1 MSCKHIS
8 ELFDTQTAIY
18 FMVHADYSS
27 FKVLK
32 HVDMTRV
39 RWPSQKENWTFACST
54 SFNIQISFFH
64 FFSIK
69 YWLVRPTN
77 TSHCEIMSA
86 TQGRIHFSQKDI
98 MQLGGLN
105 SEPSSSESPTIL
117 HTVTLFGDILTVIS
131 KWGFG
136 FIKLVYCTSPG
147 IPPPDSFSI
156 PGTCITHLPL
166 ITSPNWS
173 TRFCHANDFLPNQIW
188 MDWRDDNHSQWMD
201 LQGT

>member
-1 MSCKHIS
+1 
-8 ELFDTQTAIY
+8 
-18 FMVHADYSS
+18 MVHIDYSS

-32 HVDMTRV
+32 HVDITK
-39 RWPSQKENWTFACST
+39 WWGKKIACEVAKPKRKRIELLLVPVPLT
-54 SFNIQISFFH
+54 SRLASFIF
-64 FFSIK
+64 I
-69 YWLVRPTN
+69 
-77 TSHCEIMSA
+77 
-86 TQGRIHFSQKDI
+86 
-98 MQLGGLN
+98 GLN
-105 SEPSSSESPTIL
+105 IDWLDQLRLHIVKLWVPHTGKNTFQSERH
-117 HTVTLFGDILTVIS
+117 HTAGEFELGAFLLWVPYNPAHCRVTLFGDILTVIS

-156 PGTCITHLPL
+156 PGICVTHLPL

-173 TRFCHANDFLPNQIW
+173 TRFCHANYFLPNQIW